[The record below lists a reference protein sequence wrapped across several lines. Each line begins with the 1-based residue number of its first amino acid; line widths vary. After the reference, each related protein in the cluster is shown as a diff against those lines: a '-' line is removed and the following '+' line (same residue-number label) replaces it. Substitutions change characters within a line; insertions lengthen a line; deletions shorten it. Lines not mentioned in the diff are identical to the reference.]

1 MIVND
6 SNSIPTD
13 FSISD
18 FISISD
24 KIGKTKGEG
33 SWLSEFDAVADD
45 IRDSIEKF
53 DSDSCHVVVNRVG
66 AVTIRVPILVNTLPV
81 KAVVDT
87 GVEVTLLSDRVYQSI
102 SSDNRPP
109 VQKANRRLVVAEAD
123 KHTSTS
129 GMLTIDMTIGGH
141 EFKWPVYVAS
151 IADDFL
157 LGCDIIDEKEITINV
172 KKGLEIDGSCVK
184 CEVTRKGG
192 SIAGVV
198 LRRGI
203 TIPACSEFV
212 ITACAQGLHTDE
224 SRLEMLQPINQDGRK
239 LIIARTLTQMNK
251 KNVPVRLIN
260 YSHTPMRLKKGCK
273 LGELQEIGDSDVDET
288 TKIQINRVDSKT
300 NINEK
305 DKNVDSVHNNNTDK
319 QVDNALGLL
328 ANNTVHSHL
337 QYLYDTS
344 CKELTDSKH
353 KTELARILNKYAGA
367 FAKDKSDLDNCT
379 VLKHSINTMEAAPI
393 RQHLRKTP
401 KGFEGEDK
409 KCLDE
414 QLKAGIIVPSAWAS
428 PVVLVRKRDGTVR
441 WCIDYKKLNNVTV
454 KDAYPLPRI
463 DMCLDSLG
471 SAKYFSTFDLQSGY
485 WQIELDDKDMSKTAF
500 ITKYGLFEYTKMPFV
515 TRLVHFKD
523 VWSWFSVVYNGK
535 SCSYIWMI

>member
-1 MIVND
+1 M
-6 SNSIPTD
+6 
-13 FSISD
+13 
-18 FISISD
+18 
-24 KIGKTKGEG
+24 
-33 SWLSEFDAVADD
+33 
-45 IRDSIEKF
+45 
-53 DSDSCHVVVNRVG
+53 VNRVG
-66 AVTIRVPILVNTLPV
+66 AVRIRVPILVNMLPS

-87 GVEVTLLSDRVYQSI
+87 GAEVTVLSDRVYQSI

-109 VQKANRRLVVAEAD
+109 LQKANRRYVVAEAD
-123 KHTSTS
+123 KLMSTS
-129 GMLTIDMTIGGH
+129 GMLTVDMTIGGH
-141 EFKWPVYVAS
+141 EFKWPVYVAP
-151 IADDFL
+151 IADDFV
-157 LGCDIIDEKEITINV
+157 LGCDIIDEKKITINV

-184 CEVTRKGG
+184 CDVTRKGG
-192 SIAGVV
+192 SIARVV

-212 ITACAQGLHTDE
+212 ITACVQGLHTDE
-224 SRLEMLQPINQDGRK
+224 SRLGMLEPINQDGRK

-273 LGELQEIGDSDVDET
+273 LGELQEKGDSDVDET

-305 DKNVDSVHNNNTDK
+305 DKNVDSVHNKNTDK
-319 QVDNALGLL
+319 QVDNAFGLL
-328 ANNTVHSHL
+328 ASNTVPSHF
-337 QYLYDTS
+337 QYLYNTS

-367 FAKDKSDLDNCT
+367 FAKDKSDLGNCT

-393 RQHLRKTP
+393 RQPLRKTP

-414 QLKAGIIVPSAWAS
+414 QLKAGIIVPSASAWAS
-428 PVVLVRKRDGTVR
+428 PVVLVRKRNGTVR
-441 WCIDYKKLNNVTV
+441 WCIDYRKLNDVTV

-471 SAKYFSTFDLQSGY
+471 
-485 WQIELDDKDMSKTAF
+485 
-500 ITKYGLFEYTKMPFV
+500 
-515 TRLVHFKD
+515 
-523 VWSWFSVVYNGK
+523 
-535 SCSYIWMI
+535 